1 MTSCILRPDAAQ
13 HTGLGLQFCGQSGKL
28 SAHDFEAQTMK
39 PATDCFEA
47 QTIKPAFDGFRAKP
61 SNLLHTLQGVTHPR
75 FWGQIDQTIWCWLVS
90 DLPPSATMFLRSFTL
105 PPHVTLL
112 ELPIAFLLNLLTL
125 SLSLYT
131 LALQYT
137 TWLHAD
143 TLGRSIQACS
153 R

>member
-1 MTSCILRPDAAQ
+1 MVHLFVGASDGHAAFTTSLRLDVNFTMTSCILRPDAAR

-75 FWGQIDQTIWCWLVS
+75 F
-90 DLPPSATMFLRSFTL
+90 
-105 PPHVTLL
+105 
-112 ELPIAFLLNLLTL
+112 
-125 SLSLYT
+125 
-131 LALQYT
+131 
-137 TWLHAD
+137 
-143 TLGRSIQACS
+143 
-153 R
+153 